1 MSTDT
6 APRISAVDLADAP
19 VAPTRAPEDRAA
31 QPVVRRAPAPV
42 RPEVDQA
49 TSERSDQWLV
59 PLLVLV
65 VGMFMSV
72 LDTSIVNVA
81 ISAIQ
86 TDFGGSTADVAWIST
101 AYSLVLGVVVP
112 ASAWLGDRLGMS
124 RVYIVSLAAFALSS
138 ALCGLAWNLD
148 SLIAFRVIQAI
159 PGGLLPALCLTM
171 VYRLVPPAK
180 IGAAMGI
187 YGLGIIVAPAI
198 GPALGGYLVE
208 FVSWRLVF
216 YINIPVG
223 ILGVVAAVI
232 WLPKFAQAQTRRFD
246 VAGFLTIA
254 TALVCLLLAFSEG
267 PSWGWTGYRVLGLI
281 ALGVLS
287 AAAFVVIELEVE
299 YPLLNLRVFQNRLY
313 STSLIAMSV
322 MMTGLFATLFYIP
335 LFLQEGLGY
344 PALTAGLLVLP
355 QALVM
360 AVLMPIAG
368 RLYDKV
374 GPRYLAF
381 FGLLIAA
388 TGTFLLTG
396 INADM
401 TRGELVWWMC
411 VRAAGTG
418 LAMMPIMTGG
428 LSSLPGNLT
437 TSGSAINTVSQ
448 RVSAAL
454 GLAGLT
460 AVVTNQQGGLM
471 AARAALVPAGSMPPA
486 EVMAVYRHTQLEV
499 LAASYSNVFLVTGI
513 LTLVAAGLSLML
525 RSGPNPHA
533 GGPGAAMME

>member
-1 MSTDT
+1 
-6 APRISAVDLADAP
+6 PAV
-19 VAPTRAPEDRAA
+19 
-31 QPVVRRAPAPV
+31 
-42 RPEVDQA
+42 
-49 TSERSDQWLV
+49 
-59 PLLVLV
+59 
-65 VGMFMSV
+65 
-72 LDTSIVNVA
+72 
-81 ISAIQ
+81 
-86 TDFGGSTADVAWIST
+86 
-101 AYSLVLGVVVP
+101 
-112 ASAWLGDRLGMS
+112 
-124 RVYIVSLAAFALSS
+124 
-138 ALCGLAWNLD
+138 
-148 SLIAFRVIQAI
+148 
-159 PGGLLPALCLTM
+159 CLTM

-180 IGAAMGI
+180 IGAAMGM

-208 FVSWRLVF
+208 YVSWRLVF

-223 ILGVVAAVI
+223 ILGLVAAMI
-232 WLPKFAQAQTRRFD
+232 WLPKFAQAPTRRFD
-246 VAGFLTIA
+246 IAGFLTIA
-254 TALVCLLLAFSEG
+254 TGLVSLLLAFSEG

-281 ALGVLS
+281 AVGVLS
-287 AAAFVVIELEVE
+287 FATFVVIELEVE
-299 YPLLNLRVFQNRLY
+299 YPLLNLRVFGNRLY
-313 STSLIAMSV
+313 TTSLLAMSV

-344 PALTAGLLVLP
+344 PALRAGLLVLP

-360 AVLMPIAG
+360 AVLMPVAG

-388 TGTFLLTG
+388 GGTFLLTG

-401 TRGELVWWMC
+401 TEGELIFWMC
-411 VRAAGTG
+411 IRAAGTG

-428 LSSLPGNLT
+428 LSSLRPELT

-471 AARAALVPAGSMPPA
+471 GARAALVPGGRMPAGEA
-486 EVMAVYRHTQLEV
+486 LAVYQHTQLEV
-499 LAASYSNVFLVTGI
+499 LAASYSNVFLVTGV
-513 LTLVAAGLSLML
+513 LTLIAAGLSLML
-525 RSGPNPHA
+525 RSGANPH
-533 GGPGAAMME
+533 GGGGAAMME

>member
-6 APRISAVDLADAP
+6 APRVSPVDLADLP
-19 VAPTRAPEDRAA
+19 VARTRRPEDLPAL
-31 QPVVRRAPAPV
+31 PVGRPAPAPA
-42 RPEVDQA
+42 VDQA
-49 TSERSDQWLV
+49 TSERSEQWLV

-124 RVYIVSLAAFALSS
+124 RVYIVSLAAFAASS

-148 SLIAFRVIQAI
+148 SLIAFRVVQAI

-208 FVSWRLVF
+208 YVSWRLVF

-223 ILGVVAAVI
+223 ILGVVAALI

-254 TALVCLLLAFSEG
+254 TALVSLLLAFSEG
-267 PSWGWTGYRVLGLI
+267 PAWGWTGYRVLGLI
-281 ALGVLS
+281 ALAVLS
-287 AAAFVVIELEVE
+287 GAAFVVIELEVE
-299 YPLLNLRVFQNRLY
+299 HPLLDLRVFANRLY

-335 LFLQEGLGY
+335 LFLQAGLGY
-344 PALTAGLLVLP
+344 PALRAGLLVLP

-360 AVLMPIAG
+360 AVCMPIAG

-388 TGTFLLTG
+388 GGTFLLTG

-401 TRGELVWWMC
+401 TESELIFWMC
-411 VRAAGTG
+411 VRALGTG
-418 LAMMPIMTGG
+418 MAMMPIMTGG
-428 LSSLPGNLT
+428 LSSLPGFLT

-454 GLAGLT
+454 GLAALT
-460 AVVTNQQGGLM
+460 AVVTNQRGGLM
-471 AARAALVPAGSMPPA
+471 AARSALVPAGSMSPG
-486 EVMAVYRHTQLEV
+486 EVTAVYQHTQLEV

-513 LTLVAAGLSLML
+513 LTLIAAVLCLML

>member
-1 MSTDT
+1 MSTDI
-6 APRISAVDLADAP
+6 APQVSTVDVEDAP
-19 VAPTRAPEDRAA
+19 VARTSQPAPPRPAPSA
-31 QPVVRRAPAPV
+31 APAKAAPRPSSGREAWVVPV
-42 RPEVDQA
+42 
-49 TSERSDQWLV
+49 
-59 PLLVLV
+59 LVLV
-65 VGMFMSV
+65 AGMFMSV

-112 ASAWLGDRLGMS
+112 ASAWLGDRFGLA
-124 RVYIVSLAAFALSS
+124 RVYTISLAAFALSS

-148 SLIAFRVIQAI
+148 SLIAFRIIQAI
-159 PGGLLPALCLTM
+159 PGGLLPAISLTM
-171 VYRLVPPAK
+171 VYRIVPPAR
-180 IGAAMGI
+180 IGAAMGM
-187 YGLGIIVAPAI
+187 YGLGIVFAPAL

-208 FVSWRLVF
+208 YVNWRLVF

-223 ILGVVAAVI
+223 ILGVAAAI
-232 WLPKFAQAQTRRFD
+232 ILLPTFGKAVTRRFD
-246 VAGFLTIA
+246 IAGFLTVA
-254 TALVCLLLAFSEG
+254 TGLVSLLLAFSEG

-281 ALGVLS
+281 ALGALS
-287 AAAFVVIELEVE
+287 LAAFVVIEMEVE
-299 YPLLNLRVFQNRLY
+299 HPLLNLKVFRNRLY
-313 STSLIAMSV
+313 STSLVAMSV

-344 PALTAGLLVLP
+344 PALRAGLLILP

-360 AVLMPIAG
+360 AVLMPVAG
-368 RLYDKV
+368 RLYDKI

-388 TGTFLLTG
+388 FGTFLLTG

-401 TRGELVWWMC
+401 TRSELVLWMC
-411 VRAAGTG
+411 IRAAGTG

-428 LSSLPGNLT
+428 LSSLPPELT
-437 TSGSAINTVSQ
+437 TSGSAINTVAQ

-471 AARAALVPAGSMPPA
+471 AARAALVPAGSMRPDEA
-486 EVMAVYRHTQLEV
+486 MAVYRHTQLEV
-499 LAASYSNVFLVTGI
+499 LAQSYSNVFLITAI
-513 LTLVAAGLSLML
+513 LTLVAAVLSLML
-525 RSGPNPHA
+525 RSGANPH
-533 GGPGAAMME
+533 GGAGAAMMD